1 MVQRIDRIVGCMR
14 PCFDRSPGERPNR
27 LPPLF
32 VRMQPIFHAWQF
44 YGPEQMV
51 MHLGAAGKQFP
62 FPRGKSLELIG
73 MLASGKVNF
82 FLRRSD
88 EFWHSWSRESVLL
101 ALSHCC
107 GLVFPASS
115 GPSCEEGQGLLLQQ
129 CSSSSSSGSS

>member
-1 MVQRIDRIVGCMR
+1 
-14 PCFDRSPGERPNR
+14 
-27 LPPLF
+27 
-32 VRMQPIFHAWQF
+32 
-44 YGPEQMV
+44 MV

-107 GLVFPASS
+107 GLVLPVSYRSVLQRVS
-115 GPSCEEGQGLLLQQ
+115 GVRGEKTTTGYGLLYVVAA
-129 CSSSSSSGSS
+129 SSSSTVLMM